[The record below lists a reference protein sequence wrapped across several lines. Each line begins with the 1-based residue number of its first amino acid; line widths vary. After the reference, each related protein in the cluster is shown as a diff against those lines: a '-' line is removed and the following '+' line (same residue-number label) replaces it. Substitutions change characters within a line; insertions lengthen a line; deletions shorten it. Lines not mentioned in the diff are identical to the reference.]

1 MSQPRACSDEIV
13 RKLQKWRALPRKQR
27 PRSLVGMAALLGVS
41 VWAAKRAAY
50 GKGAYGRVQP

>member
-13 RKLQKWRALPRKQR
+13 RELRKWRALPRNQR

-41 VWAAKRAAY
+41 QYAAKRAAY
-50 GKGAYGRVQP
+50 GKGAYGQVR

>member
-13 RKLQKWRALPRKQR
+13 RELRKWRALPRKQR

-41 VWAAKRAAY
+41 PHAAKRAAY
-50 GKGAYGRVQP
+50 GMRAYAQVR